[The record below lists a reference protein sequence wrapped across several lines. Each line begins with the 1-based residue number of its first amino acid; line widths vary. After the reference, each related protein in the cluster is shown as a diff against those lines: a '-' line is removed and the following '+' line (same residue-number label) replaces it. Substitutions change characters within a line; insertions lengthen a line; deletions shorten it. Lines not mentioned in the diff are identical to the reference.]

1 MSLRGRKTDRDGLF
15 SGEKAERAI
24 IDIGSN
30 TVRLVLYG
38 ASMRAPKVLLN
49 EKVAARLGRDITTKG
64 KLAREAVD
72 LAMRGMRRYAL
83 MLGDLGIADIEV
95 VATAAVREASNSEA
109 FLDEL
114 RDLGFAPRI
123 LSGEEE
129 ALASAWGVIGAFPK
143 ARGMVAD
150 LGGGSLE
157 LVNVA
162 DGEPSNAKSMPIG
175 NLRLPEL
182 ADDHSGLK
190 KALEKVLRKAEV
202 GKIDG
207 SLYLVGGTFRAMA
220 VIAMQRAGTPLTD
233 PHGLS
238 LPYDEALALAKDLAN
253 ADGNALGAQP
263 RISSMR
269 AAMLPDASVL
279 MLALLKQ
286 LKPKKVVISAWGLR
300 EGLLFSRLPDHAR
313 RQDPLLAGIAHFAAQ
328 RGAPPLLATR
338 VAGWTVGAVASDVRG
353 SERLRLAATM
363 LSLAAMQIEPNLRI
377 RQGVEWALHK
387 RWLAIDPIGRAMIAA
402 AICANGNALD
412 LPDEL
417 YAIADKDALEEAIC
431 WGFATRLCRRL
442 GGRSRRSF
450 EASQLLVEDGV
461 LILRLQESH
470 AALFGVP
477 NEKDLGLLASQLKL
491 DARMEVVE
499 SVETNTPLAVSG
511 GLSIVG

>member
-1 MSLRGRKTDRDGLF
+1 MSLRSRKSDREGLF

-49 EKVAARLGRDITTKG
+49 EKVAARLGRDIASSG
-64 KLAREAVD
+64 ELAQEAVD
-72 LAMRGMRRYAL
+72 LALRGMERYAL
-83 MLGDLGIADIEV
+83 VLGDLGITDIEV
-95 VATAAVREASNSEA
+95 VATAAVREAANGED
-109 FLDEL
+109 FLGQL
-114 RDLGFAPRI
+114 RALGFAPKV
-123 LSGEEE
+123 LSGVDE
-129 ALASAWGVIGAFPK
+129 ACTSAWGVIGAFPK

-157 LVNVA
+157 LVNVTGGA
-162 DGEPSNAKSMPIG
+162 PSDAISLPIG
-175 NLRLPEL
+175 TLRLPEM
-182 ADDHSGLK
+182 ADDHAGLK
-190 KALEKVLRKAEV
+190 KALEKKLRKADIV
-202 GKIDG
+202 KTDG

-220 VIAMQRAGTPLTD
+220 VFAMQRAGTPLTD

-238 LPYDEALALAKDLAN
+238 LPYDEAIKVAKELAATSSDDLQAE
-253 ADGNALGAQP
+253 P

-269 AAMLPDASVL
+269 AGMLPDAAVL
-279 MLALLKQ
+279 ILTLLKH
-286 LKPKKVVISAWGLR
+286 LKPDRVIISAWGLR

-313 RQDPLLAGIAHFAAQ
+313 RQDPLLAGVAHFAAQ

-338 VAGWTVGAVASDVRG
+338 VAGWTVGAVAKNVQG

-387 RWLAIDPIGRAMIAA
+387 RWLAVDPVGRAMMAA
-402 AICANGNALD
+402 AICANGNNLD

-417 YAIADKDALEEAIC
+417 HAIAGDDALEEAIC
-431 WGFATRLCRRL
+431 WGYATRLCRRL
-442 GGRSRRSF
+442 GGRSRKSF
-450 EASQLLVEDGV
+450 ESSQLLVEDGT
-461 LILRLQESH
+461 LILRLLTSH

-477 NEKDLGLLASQLKL
+477 NEKDLGLLADRLKL

-499 SVETNTPLAVSG
+499 HLEDITPVSG
-511 GLSIVG
+511 DNGIPIVG